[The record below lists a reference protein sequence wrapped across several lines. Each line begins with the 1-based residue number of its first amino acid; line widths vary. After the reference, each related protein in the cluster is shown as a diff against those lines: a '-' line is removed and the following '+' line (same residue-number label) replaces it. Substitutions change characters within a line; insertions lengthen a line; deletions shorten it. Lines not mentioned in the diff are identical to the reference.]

1 MQIQFQN
8 HDAPV
13 SDRMLRRAERAVRHA
28 ARRAHRPVDA
38 VIRFRED
45 GPTRRVELTLH
56 TARGR
61 RFVASSEAR
70 YFGPAIAGAARRLTE
85 QLTRSKVTQKE
96 RARGAAPRG
105 AA

>member
-1 MQIQFQN
+1 MEILFQN

-13 SDRMLRRAERAVRHA
+13 SDRMRRHAEQAVRRA
-28 ARRAHRPVDA
+28 ARRARRPVDA

-61 RFVASSEAR
+61 RYVATSEAR
-70 YFGPAIAGAARRLTE
+70 YFGPAITDAARRLSK
-85 QLTRSKVTQKE
+85 QLSRGKSTPKS
-96 RARGAAPRG
+96 RARAALRRG
-105 AA
+105 VA

>member
-13 SDRMLRRAERAVRHA
+13 SDRMLRRAEQAVRNA
-28 ARRAHRPVDA
+28 ARRARRPVDA

-61 RFVASSEAR
+61 RYIAVSESR
-70 YFGPAIAGAARRLTE
+70 YFGPAIADAARRLTA
-85 QLTRSKVTQKE
+85 QLNRTKTASKS
-96 RARGAAPRG
+96 RARGVRRG